1 MKEKNKNEVNPLV
14 HYGRFVIAIFAIL
27 IAAGHLPYS
36 SLPTGGGAA
45 HRPANSSSG
54 QHYSAIPLGFQAL
67 GFWFDI
73 ETIAYTV
80 IAVVFLLGIRRWYAA
95 ATLFNGFNVV
105 LYFLSGYTAI
115 PGITSMAFG
124 SRLNALTSSLPN
136 AVMIISWLAL
146 LVLSIIFLKYD
157 KGSKLENE
165 L

>member
-1 MKEKNKNEVNPLV
+1 M
-14 HYGRFVIAIFAIL
+14 
-27 IAAGHLPYS
+27 
-36 SLPTGGGAA
+36 
-45 HRPANSSSG
+45 
-54 QHYSAIPLGFQAL
+54 GFQAL

-80 IAVVFLLGIRRWYAA
+80 IAVVFFLGIRRWYAA

-105 LYFLSGYTAI
+105 LYFLSEYTAI
-115 PGITSMAFG
+115 PGITSVAFG